1 MKSWILRAAGALLC
15 LWSIAATAD
24 DFRLKVE
31 AAGDGIFALVGPL
44 GDRNYDNHGL
54 NSTHAVID
62 TPEGAIL
69 IDSGASKL
77 GAQLLEAEAK
87 RLTGKPVRWV
97 INTGSQDHRWLG
109 NAWFIAQGAEVIA
122 HARTVNTQQAEVG
135 HQIERLA
142 PALKDR
148 LDGTEPAHATRVIE
162 SDTETLVL
170 GGRTLEM
177 HYLADAHF
185 AGDVVLWMP
194 DTRTLFAG
202 DHVYMD
208 RILSI
213 HPFSSAEGWLQAF
226 GKLAALEPATIV
238 PGHGSV
244 TDLADARRDTGDYLG
259 FVVEGV
265 RRFAEDM
272 AGAEAALAELGDAP
286 QFERLQNY
294 ADLHRANVNEAYL
307 QVESGL

>member
-1 MKSWILRAAGALLC
+1 MNVFRPIALCALL
-15 LWSIAATAD
+15 LTSAATAVAE

-31 AAGDGIFALVGPL
+31 EVGHGIFALVGPL
-44 GDRNYDNHGL
+44 GDRSFENHGL
-54 NSTHAVID
+54 NATYAVID
-62 TPEGAIL
+62 TPDGAIL
-69 IDSGASKL
+69 VDSGASRM
-77 GAQLLEAEAK
+77 GAELLEAEAQ

-109 NAWFIAQGAEVIA
+109 NAHFIAKGAQVIA
-122 HARTVNTQQAEVG
+122 HARTVDTQRKEVV

-142 PALKDR
+142 PALKER
-148 LDGTEPAHATRVIE
+148 LNGTEPAHATRVIE
-162 SDTETLVL
+162 ADTETLVL

-177 HYLADAHF
+177 QYLADAHF
-185 AGDVVLWMP
+185 AGDIVLWMP
-194 DTRTLFAG
+194 ATRTLFAG

-213 HPFSSAEGWLQAF
+213 RPFSSAEGWLVAF
-226 GKLAALEPATIV
+226 GKLAAFDAAAIV

-244 TDLADARRDTGDYLG
+244 TDAAGARRDTGDYLA

-272 AGAEAALAELGDAP
+272 AGAEEALAELGDAP

-294 ADLHRANVNEAYL
+294 ADLHRANVHQAYL
-307 QVESGL
+307 QIESGL